1 MKLLWEKDD
10 PTKLPPKQ
18 VDKIRRILT
27 ALDTMSSLEPL
38 RHIPGYR
45 LHVLRGRLKGF
56 YAVSVTGNYRVIF
69 RFEEESAFDI
79 NFIDYH

>member
-27 ALDTMSSLEPL
+27 TLDTMSSLVPL
-38 RHIPGYR
+38 RLIPGYR